1 MDVQVKVVERFC
13 CCIVYLCVLCIL
25 VTKCPICDV
34 VRNQITLIV
43 TLTISDLLPISMD
56 MEEMLGWN
64 SLLV

>member
-13 CCIVYLCVLCIL
+13 YCIVYLCVLCIP

-34 VRNQITLIV
+34 VLNQITHIV